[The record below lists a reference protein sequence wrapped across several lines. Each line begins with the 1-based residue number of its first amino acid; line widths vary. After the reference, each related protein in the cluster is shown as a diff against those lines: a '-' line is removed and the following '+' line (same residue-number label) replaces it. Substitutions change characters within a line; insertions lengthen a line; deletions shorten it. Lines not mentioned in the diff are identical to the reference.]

1 MTLCL
6 LLSFVVWK
14 GTGMV
19 KSYISRN
26 DEDIPIFVES
36 PEDDDLRNTVLYYK
50 DDKGYLVP
58 VMRKIPWP
66 EGRGIAKASLRA
78 LVNNVANREEME
90 SLGLMPILPAET
102 KIIGM
107 DIVDGLCIVELTAEA
122 VNHSTQEE
130 EIAMV
135 NGIVY
140 TLTEFPTIEYVEL
153 RIEGKPYQVAGSNM
167 MCRGDINYFGDASNE
182 NRVVVYYQGT
192 VNGMENYFVPVTKE
206 VSNAKATVIDAV
218 ESLIEGPVDGSG
230 LFTSLPQNLYVENVD
245 VIDGV
250 AYVNFNKEIKEI
262 DDKVV
267 AEDMI
272 KALALTISE
281 FYKDEVL
288 VEHVSILA
296 DGKEIDLA
304 KLTKKE
310 PVVVPTFANE
320 YQ

>member
-6 LLSFVVWK
+6 LLSVVVWK
-14 GTGMV
+14 GTGMI
-19 KSYISRN
+19 KSYISKN

-36 PEDDDLRNTVLYYK
+36 PEDKELRDTVLYYK

-90 SLGLMPILPAET
+90 SLGLIPILPAET
-102 KIIGM
+102 EIIGM
-107 DIVDGLCIVELTAEA
+107 DIVDGLCIVDLTTEA
-122 VNHSTQEE
+122 MNSGTVEE
-130 EIAMV
+130 EQAMV
-135 NGIVY
+135 KGIVY

-153 RIEGKPYQVAGSNM
+153 RINGKSYEVAGSSV
-167 MCRGDINYFGDASNE
+167 MCRGDINYYGDGNNE

-206 VSNAKATVIDAV
+206 VNNAEATVIDAV
-218 ESLIEGPVDGSG
+218 ESLIAGPTDGSG

-262 DDKVV
+262 DDKAI

-281 FYKDEVL
+281 FYKDEVM

-296 DGKEIDLA
+296 DGKEFDLA
-304 KLTKKE
+304 KVTKKE

>member
-14 GTGMV
+14 GTGMI

-36 PEDDDLRNTVLYYK
+36 PEDENLRNTVLYYK

-58 VMRKIPWP
+58 VMKKIPWP
-66 EGRGIAKASLRA
+66 EGRGIAKASLRT
-78 LVNNVANREEME
+78 LVNDVANREEME
-90 SLGLMPILPAET
+90 ALGLIPILPAET

-107 DIVDGLCIVELTAEA
+107 DIIDGLCKVNVTSEALNNITKEEELT
-122 VNHSTQEE
+122 
-130 EIAMV
+130 MV
-135 NGIVY
+135 KGIVY

-153 RIEGKPYQVAGSNM
+153 RVEGQVYEMAGSAV
-167 MCRGDINYFGDASNE
+167 MCRSDINYFGDGTNE

-206 VSNAKATVIDAV
+206 VNNAKATVIDAV
-218 ESLIEGPVDGSG
+218 ESLIEGPQDGSG
-230 LFTSLPQNLYVENVD
+230 LFTSLPQDLFVENVD
-245 VIDGV
+245 VIDGI
-250 AYVNFNKEIKEI
+250 AYVNFNKEVKEI
-262 DDKVV
+262 DDKTV

-272 KALALTISE
+272 KALALTIKE
-281 FYKDEVL
+281 YYKDEVL

-310 PVVVPTFANE
+310 PVTVPTFANE
-320 YQ
+320 FQ